1 MIMSTSTGCPRAG
14 MHPAQTS
21 AGGNGGSTHLLVE
34 LVDVVVGLVL
44 RLDEGGVL
52 LNFLRRRHL
61 ASRALIMSAVP
72 TAHTQSKRDEDSRC
86 S

>member
-1 MIMSTSTGCPRAG
+1 MPVRQRCSVEQASTEAG
-14 MHPAQTS
+14 T
-21 AGGNGGSTHLLVE
+21 NLLVE

-72 TAHTQSKRDEDSRC
+72 TAHTQSKRDEDSQC